1 MRSKF
6 VAGNWKMN
14 GSLAANAALLE
25 ALVSGSHGLPAGAMA
40 VLAPFPY
47 LAQCEAR
54 LSGSGIRWGAQD
66 LSEHASGAFTGE
78 VAGSMLREFG
88 CSFVLVG
95 HSERRAMHGESS
107 ELVGRK
113 AVAAHA
119 VGLTPVVCVGESLA
133 EREAGLTESVVSSQI
148 QVFLDVA
155 GPAVLAA
162 AVIAY
167 EPVWAIGT
175 GKTAS
180 PEQAQEVH
188 ALVRRVVAAVD
199 AGRASTIQILYGG
212 SVKGSNAAS
221 LFAMPDV
228 DGGLVGGASL
238 NGSEFLDICRAAV
251 ACGPP

>member
-1 MRSKF
+1 
-6 VAGNWKMN
+6 
-14 GSLAANAALLE
+14 
-25 ALVSGSHGLPAGAMA
+25 
-40 VLAPFPY
+40 
-47 LAQCEAR
+47 
-54 LSGSGIRWGAQD
+54 
-66 LSEHASGAFTGE
+66 
-78 VAGSMLREFG
+78 
-88 CSFVLVG
+88 VG
-95 HSERRAMHGESS
+95 G
-107 ELVGRK
+107 
-113 AVAAHA
+113 
-119 VGLTPVVCVGESLA
+119 
-133 EREAGLTESVVSSQI
+133 QI
-148 QVFLDVA
+148 QAFLDVA

-199 AGRASTIQILYGG
+199 AVRASTIPILYGG

-251 ACGPP
+251 ACGPN